1 MILGNV
7 LSSPNRK
14 IPTQIRK
21 YMLKKTFKGRNFKTN
36 QCLINIVVIIE
47 TLGIIILN
55 QNSMISISHLNPIR
69 TKSLT
74 LTNST
79 EQLLSW
85 TKLATLKR

>member
-47 TLGIIILN
+47 TLGIII
-55 QNSMISISHLNPIR
+55 
-69 TKSLT
+69 
-74 LTNST
+74 
-79 EQLLSW
+79 
-85 TKLATLKR
+85 